1 LNSSFTDA
9 QNGIEHHPIY
19 HTRTAFMNA
28 IVRMMRVRKPISAA
42 LGAAILMLGLAAL
55 GGGSGTNF
63 GDPLPGLTPDLQARF
78 VAGQAN
84 FSSPDTPQTG
94 LGPVFNNT
102 PCAACHSAGA
112 VGGGSIITET
122 RFGTVT
128 NGVFD
133 PLAQYGGSLIHSQG
147 IGTFPTLVPSAVGP
161 VGTLV
166 NFVGEIVPQPP
177 AVPNGP
183 ATIVAGRRTTP
194 LFGLGLVDA
203 VSDDTFQF
211 LANVEQFLS
220 PDTAGRVNV
229 VTDVFADG
237 QDPEARA
244 GRFGWKC
251 QHSTLFAFSGDAYL
265 NEIGITTPLFPNENV
280 PQDPNQG
287 RLVNPALLAANPGP
301 AVGPDNTNDPDN
313 ASLSQ
318 FTDFMTF
325 LAPPPRLPL
334 TDQSRSGAGTFFA
347 IGCANCHVPTLTT
360 GPNSIPQLDQVR
372 FHPFSD
378 FLLHDMGPLGDGIA
392 QAGAGQTE
400 MRTAPLW
407 GVRVLP
413 SFLHDGRAS
422 TLSEAILFHAG
433 QGQAASNNFANLE
446 ADDQANL
453 IAFLNSL

>member
-1 LNSSFTDA
+1 MKV
-9 QNGIEHHPIY
+9 I
-19 HTRTAFMNA
+19 R
-28 IVRMMRVRKPISAA
+28 RMMRLRRPISAA
-42 LGAAILMLGLAAL
+42 LLGVGGLLFLVFAM
-55 GGGSGTNF
+55 GPGGSSPTF
-63 GDPLPGLTPDLQARF
+63 GDPFARLSPALQARF

-102 PCAACHSAGA
+102 PCAACHTAGA

-122 RFGTVT
+122 RYGTVT
-128 NGVFD
+128 DGVFD

-183 ATIVAGRRTTP
+183 ATIVAGRRTNP

-203 VSDDTFQF
+203 VPSSTFQAIAD
-211 LANVEQFLS
+211 LEQQLT
-220 PDTAGRVNV
+220 PETAGRVNV
-229 VTDVFADG
+229 VSDVFADG
-237 QDPEARA
+237 QAPEARA

-265 NEIGITTPLFPNENV
+265 NEIGITTPFLPNENV

-301 AVGPDNTNDPDN
+301 QPTNDPDN
-313 ASLSQ
+313 SSLSQ

-325 LAPPPRLPL
+325 LAPPPKLAL
-334 TDQSRSGAGTFFA
+334 TAQAKQGARTFAA
-347 IGCANCHVPTLTT
+347 IGCINCHLPALTT
-360 GPNSIPQLDQVR
+360 GPNSIPQLNQVT
-372 FHPFSD
+372 FFPFSD

-407 GVRVLP
+407 GVRVIT

-422 TLSEAILFHAG
+422 TLSQAILAHAG
-433 QGQAASNNFANLE
+433 QGQAARNNFANLN
-446 ADDQANL
+446 ATAQANL

>member
-1 LNSSFTDA
+1 MKV
-9 QNGIEHHPIY
+9 I
-19 HTRTAFMNA
+19 R
-28 IVRMMRVRKPISAA
+28 RMMRLRRPISAA
-42 LGAAILMLGLAAL
+42 LLGVGGLLFLVFAM
-55 GGGSGTNF
+55 GPGGSSPTF
-63 GDPLPGLTPDLQARF
+63 GDPFARLSPALQARF

-102 PCAACHSAGA
+102 PCASCHTAGA

-122 RFGTVT
+122 RYGTVT
-128 NGVFD
+128 DGVFD

-183 ATIVAGRRTTP
+183 ATIVAGRRTNP

-203 VSDDTFQF
+203 VPSSTFQAIAD
-211 LANVEQFLS
+211 LEQQLT
-220 PDTAGRVNV
+220 PETAGRVNV
-229 VTDVFADG
+229 VSDVFADG
-237 QDPEARA
+237 QAPEARA

-265 NEIGITTPLFPNENV
+265 NEIGITTPFLPNENV

-301 AVGPDNTNDPDN
+301 QPTNDPDN
-313 ASLSQ
+313 SSISQ

-325 LAPPPRLPL
+325 LAPPPKLAL
-334 TDQSRSGAGTFFA
+334 TAQAKQGAITFAA
-347 IGCANCHVPTLTT
+347 IGCINCHLPALTT
-360 GPNSIPQLDQVR
+360 GPNSIPQLNQVT
-372 FHPFSD
+372 FFPFSD
-378 FLLHDMGPLGDGIA
+378 FLLHDMGSLGDGIA

-407 GVRVLP
+407 GVRVLTT
-413 SFLHDGRAS
+413 FLHDGRAS
-422 TLSEAILFHAG
+422 TLSEAIIDHAG
-433 QGQAASNNFANLE
+433 QGAAASQAFQNLSATEQAA
-446 ADDQANL
+446 L